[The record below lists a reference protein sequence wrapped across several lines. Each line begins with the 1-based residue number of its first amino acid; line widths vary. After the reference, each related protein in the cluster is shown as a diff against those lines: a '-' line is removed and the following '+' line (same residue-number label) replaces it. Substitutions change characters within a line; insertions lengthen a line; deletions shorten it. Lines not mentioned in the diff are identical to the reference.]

1 MGKLSNIF
9 SIEIRRENSIF
20 VHGATAERLVY
31 LPRMLSILRIYTRIQ
46 LKQNVVDFFKNKM
59 RTHMTH
65 NDMCK

>member
-46 LKQNVVDFFKNKM
+46 LKQNVVDFF
-59 RTHMTH
+59 
-65 NDMCK
+65 